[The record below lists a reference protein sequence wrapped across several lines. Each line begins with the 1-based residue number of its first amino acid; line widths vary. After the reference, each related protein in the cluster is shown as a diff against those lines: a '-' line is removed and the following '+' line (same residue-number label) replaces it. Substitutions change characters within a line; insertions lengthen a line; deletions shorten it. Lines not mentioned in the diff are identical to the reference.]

1 MKSHRGFSLIE
12 IMIAFVIMA
21 IALTIVIRVFSTG
34 LTTVSKTERY
44 SIAIQIAESL
54 MARVG
59 EDISLDNG
67 QLKGDIEETY
77 YWLVSIE
84 PMLIDYKMLMIDESN
99 SNMELKKVKIQVGWL
114 DNEISSNIE
123 LDEIKQYIRL

>member
-84 PMLIDYKMLMIDESN
+84 SMLIDYKLLMIDESN

-114 DNEISSNIE
+114 DNEIISNIE
-123 LDEIKQYIRL
+123 LDEIKKYIRL